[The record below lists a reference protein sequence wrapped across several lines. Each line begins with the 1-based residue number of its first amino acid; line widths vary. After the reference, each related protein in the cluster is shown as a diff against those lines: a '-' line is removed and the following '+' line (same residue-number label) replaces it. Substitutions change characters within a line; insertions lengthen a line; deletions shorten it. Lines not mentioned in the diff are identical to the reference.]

1 MADSWLRSSGEPS
14 MWARSRGLSTI
25 PRQGGV
31 CASTAAAH
39 LGVMTPAIERTTT
52 RRYWLGMFF
61 QGIWFTGQ
69 LLFPFVLAKSLAAP
83 GWLVTLSVLMETSG
97 MVVGLHWG
105 GVMRTGGRRRA
116 LFWGGLV
123 GRGVLLAALFIHSA
137 GPFVVM
143 LAVVYFFGALV
154 FPAQNSI
161 LQENIPRE
169 RRGEVFGRGA
179 MVQHSTSAVCSLIVG
194 LLLERD
200 PMAYRYVY
208 PVLGLLGY
216 GFPLLLAS
224 LPRPSGPLSDAATAT
239 TSPDAAPRGAFA
251 LPTMRAL
258 TAAVWQ
264 PFREAHATFRRDR
277 AYLWYQL
284 NFTTYG
290 IAFIM
295 LVPVVPLYFAN
306 ELQLAYQDIAQS
318 RVMIG
323 SLGIALL
330 GPLAGRLM
338 DRLHPARLCAM
349 AFTWVALFPLA
360 LMAGPLLGL
369 SAAQT
374 AYAAFVIY
382 SIGMAGVN

>member
-1 MADSWLRSSGEPS
+1 
-14 MWARSRGLSTI
+14 
-25 PRQGGV
+25 
-31 CASTAAAH
+31 
-39 LGVMTPAIERTTT
+39 
-52 RRYWLGMFF
+52 
-61 QGIWFTGQ
+61 
-69 LLFPFVLAKSLAAP
+69 
-83 GWLVTLSVLMETSG
+83 
-97 MVVGLHWG
+97 
-105 GVMRTGGRRRA
+105 
-116 LFWGGLV
+116 
-123 GRGVLLAALFIHSA
+123 
-137 GPFVVM
+137 
-143 LAVVYFFGALV
+143 
-154 FPAQNSI
+154 
-161 LQENIPRE
+161 
-169 RRGEVFGRGA
+169 
-179 MVQHSTSAVCSLIVG
+179 
-194 LLLERD
+194 
-200 PMAYRYVY
+200 
-208 PVLGLLGY
+208 
-216 GFPLLLAS
+216 
-224 LPRPSGPLSDAATAT
+224 
-239 TSPDAAPRGAFA
+239 PDAAPRGAFA

-349 AFTWVALFPLA
+349 AFTWVATFPLA
-360 LMAGPLLGL
+360 LMAGPMLGL

-374 AYAAFVIY
+374 AYTAFVIY
-382 SIGMAGVN
+382 SIGMAGVNVTWNVGSIAFAPPGQGGHYQGIHVAMVGFRGVLAPILGYLLLTFLGYREVFLVAAALFATAGASSVLLARKLRRAGAVTLS